1 MADTTP
7 KSILVV
13 DDDPQVL
20 SLMADILSDA
30 GYRVLEAR
38 DGRHAMAAI
47 RKGPVD
53 VMVTDLIMPEQE
65 GVETITQ
72 LKKEYPGIRIVA
84 ISGAAEGAYL
94 KLAELLGAHAVLRK
108 PFAPGQLLDQIAKV
122 LA

>member
-1 MADTTP
+1 
-7 KSILVV
+7 
-13 DDDPQVL
+13 
-20 SLMADILSDA
+20 MADILSDA